1 MEIVYPRVCGVDV
14 HKSFIVAV
22 ICISESVK
30 PLYLK
35 KRFSTFHNSLVQFRS
50 WLLDNDCQNVCME
63 STGKYYIPVYNV
75 LEGHISNIV
84 VANPKWVRAVKG
96 EKDDDKD
103 AKWIADLFKLG
114 IVNGSFIPSK
124 DIRILREL
132 TRYKFKLTNIRS
144 SEKNRYQ
151 NALTVGNCKLDM
163 VFSDVFGKS
172 SSSIANLILSNKEYT
187 EEDILSKVNKK
198 CKSSEEDILNAV
210 SGTKLTPI
218 QKSRI
223 KLIQKHMDQ
232 VSENISEINK
242 LIDVM
247 AAPFED
253 DINFLCQIP
262 GVRRDSAIIILSEIG
277 NDMEQFK
284 SARKITS
291 WAGLTPTNNQSAG
304 KKKSV
309 KISRAGVYLKPC
321 LVEVAH
327 AAVKDKEHPYYANKF
342 NKISKRRGKK
352 RAYIA
357 IARKILIAIYHML
370 LTGEAWNPKDL
381 ADIETTIEQR
391 EKFLKNNLKS
401 DINQLLKIG
410 FTIEDLTNFVQQNA
424 KIIPIPQQLTLLGE
438 RGHYTFSPILDN
450 LFLFFYSD
458 YTSKFNTHLII
469 FWATREINL

>member
-30 PLYLK
+30 PRYLK

-75 LEGHISNIV
+75 LEGFISNIV

-114 IVNGSFIPSK
+114 IVKGSFIPSK
-124 DIRILREL
+124 DIHILREL

-163 VFSDVFGKS
+163 VFTDVFGKS
-172 SSSIANLILSNKEYT
+172 SSNIANLILSDKEYT
-187 EEDILSKVNKK
+187 EEDILSKVHKS
-198 CKSSEEDILNAV
+198 CKASNEDIINAV
-210 SGTKLTPI
+210 SGIDLTPV
-218 QKSRI
+218 QKARI
-223 KLIQKHMDQ
+223 HVIQKHMDQ
-232 VSENISEINK
+232 VNENINEINK
-242 LIDVM
+242 LIDIM
-247 AAPFED
+247 AKPFED

-262 GVRRDSAIIILSEIG
+262 GVKRDSAIVILSEIG

-284 SARKITS
+284 TARRITS
-291 WAGLTPTNNQSAG
+291 WAGLAPTNNQSAG

-327 AAVKDKEHPYYANKF
+327 AAIKDKEHPYYANKF

-370 LTGEAWNPKDL
+370 LTGEVWNPRDL
-381 ADIETTIEQR
+381 SDTETPVEQR
-391 EKFLKNNLKS
+391 EKYLKNNLKS
-401 DINQLLKIG
+401 DIKQLLSIG
-410 FTIEDLTNFVQQNA
+410 LTVDDLNNFIQQNA
-424 KIIPIPQQLTLLGE
+424 NISPIPQ
-438 RGHYTFSPILDN
+438 
-450 LFLFFYSD
+450 
-458 YTSKFNTHLII
+458 
-469 FWATREINL
+469 

>member
-30 PLYLK
+30 PRYLK

-75 LEGHISNIV
+75 LEGFISNIV

-114 IVNGSFIPSK
+114 IVKGSFIPSK

-151 NALTVGNCKLDM
+151 NVLTVGNCKLDM
-163 VFSDVFGKS
+163 VFTDVFGKS
-172 SSSIANLILSNKEYT
+172 SSNIANLILSDKEYT
-187 EEDILSKVNKK
+187 EEDILSKVHKS
-198 CKSSEEDILNAV
+198 CKASNEDIINAV
-210 SGTKLTPI
+210 SGIDLTPV
-218 QKSRI
+218 QKARI
-223 KLIQKHMDQ
+223 HVIQKHMDQ
-232 VSENISEINK
+232 VNENINEINK
-242 LIDVM
+242 LIDIM
-247 AAPFED
+247 AKPFED
-253 DINFLCQIP
+253 DINSLCQIP
-262 GVRRDSAIIILSEIG
+262 GVKRDSAIVILSEIG
-277 NDMEQFK
+277 NDMERFQT
-284 SARKITS
+284 ARRITS
-291 WAGLTPTNNQSAG
+291 WAGLTPMNNQSAG

-327 AAVKDKEHPYYANKF
+327 AAIKDKEHPYYANKF

-370 LTGEAWNPKDL
+370 LTGEVWNPRDL
-381 ADIETTIEQR
+381 SDTETPVEQR
-391 EKFLKNNLKS
+391 EKYLKNNLKS
-401 DINQLLKIG
+401 DIKQLLSIG
-410 FTIEDLTNFVQQNA
+410 LTVDDLNNFIQQNA
-424 KIIPIPQQLTLLGE
+424 NISPIPQ
-438 RGHYTFSPILDN
+438 
-450 LFLFFYSD
+450 
-458 YTSKFNTHLII
+458 
-469 FWATREINL
+469 